1 MKYPV
6 LGFFLLLMPAMV
18 SPVNALAGIFQGPV
32 ADSLP
37 PQEKERIYVVNL
49 DTVTVLAPR
58 VFESRIQQRRYNRLV
73 HNVRVVY
80 PYAKLA
86 GERFR
91 QYSALLEELA
101 SDTERRRFSRLL
113 EEEIREEFERDLRR
127 MTFSQGLILIKL
139 IDRETA
145 HTSYDILREY
155 RGLISAVFWQSFGR
169 IFGFN
174 LKTTYDP
181 EGEDVLIE
189 EIVQLIEAGLL

>member
-6 LGFFLLLMPAMV
+6 FCVFLQLVMSMAPSAIASARAVPGPAT
-18 SPVNALAGIFQGPV
+18 
-32 ADSLP
+32 DSLP
-37 PQEKERIYVVNL
+37 PQETERIYVVNL

-58 VFESRIQQRRYNRLV
+58 VFERRIQQRRYNRLV

-80 PYAKLA
+80 PYARLA

-91 QYSALLEELA
+91 QYSVLLEQLS
-101 SDTERRRFSRLL
+101 SDTERRRLSRRL

-145 HTSYDILREY
+145 HTSYDILRDY

-189 EIVQLIEAGLL
+189 EVVQLIEAGLL